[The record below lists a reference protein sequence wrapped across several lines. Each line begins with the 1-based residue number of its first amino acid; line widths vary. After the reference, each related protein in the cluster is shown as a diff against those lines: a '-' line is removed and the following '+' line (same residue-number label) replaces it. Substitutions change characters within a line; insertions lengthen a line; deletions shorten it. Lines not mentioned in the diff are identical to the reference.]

1 MNDVTKDQL
10 PSSSPLTS
18 GMTSLEAVLERAC
31 RQVLASFDLADSIDA
46 ISNNYGQNQAFNRA
60 VALMGV
66 SAKAGTALAKMK
78 SEFRA
83 KFEVTKRNIA
93 PGADPA
99 LEAARRAGDEAYWA
113 RWEKTFAKAMEDDAA
128 ERKSEE
134 GDPPQDSGGSN
145 SEK

>member
-1 MNDVTKDQL
+1 MTDVTKDQL
-10 PSSSPLTS
+10 PSSPPLTS

-31 RQVLASFDLADSIDA
+31 REVADSFDRAHDSGRNTNRQDH
-46 ISNNYGQNQAFNRA
+46 AFNRA
-60 VALMGV
+60 IALMGV
-66 SAKAGTALAKMK
+66 SAKAGIALAKMK